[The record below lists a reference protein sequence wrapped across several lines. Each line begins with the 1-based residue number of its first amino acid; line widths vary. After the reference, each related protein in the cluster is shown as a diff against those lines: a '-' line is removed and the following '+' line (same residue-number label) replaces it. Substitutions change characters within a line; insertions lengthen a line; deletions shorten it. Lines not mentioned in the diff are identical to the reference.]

1 MVGRLSKILK
11 ELNIG
16 LQTARSFLGNNMT
29 LNSKIT
35 EGQLRH
41 LKNCVHNLTLKPQA
55 STTKPIS
62 APSDYSHG
70 VPEQIY
76 DKSAQ
81 EIGGN
86 KTKKK
91 RKSGKNGP
99 KASAPKRVSAK
110 YSDAYSLQL
119 MKNSLAR
126 KYEGYDYGLSDW

>member
-41 LKNCVHNLTLKPQA
+41 LKNCVHNLTLKRKT

-62 APSDYSHG
+62 APSEYSHG
-70 VPEQIY
+70 VPEEIY
-76 DKSAQ
+76 AKSAQ
-81 EIGGN
+81 GKKRN
-86 KTKKK
+86 KAKKK
-91 RKSGKNGP
+91 QKLGIIAP
-99 KASAPKRVSAK
+99 KASLSKKGSAK
-110 YSDAYSLQL
+110 YSDPYKLQL
-119 MKNSLAR
+119 MKNHLAQ
-126 KYEGYDYGLSDW
+126 KYEGYVYGLSDW